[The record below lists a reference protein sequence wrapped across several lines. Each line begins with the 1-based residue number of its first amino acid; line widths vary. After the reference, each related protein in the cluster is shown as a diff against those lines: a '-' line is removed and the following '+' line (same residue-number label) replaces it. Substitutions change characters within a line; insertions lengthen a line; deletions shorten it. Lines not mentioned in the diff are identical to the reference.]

1 MTEPVKL
8 FDVSGCGWAVPMFGD
23 SLLNDGAAILK
34 TDDGRLICFFS
45 TFGPDGY
52 NMGYAVSDNGKLT
65 GNWICSDVR
74 MLAGTDGGH
83 NMFFTNLDGELMT
96 AYHSPNFPGRPT
108 FKYVKVAASGEIFFV
123 D

>member
-1 MTEPVKL
+1 
-8 FDVSGCGWAVPMFGD
+8 MFGD

-34 TDDGRLICFFS
+34 TDDGSLICFFS
-45 TFGPDGY
+45 TMGHDGY
-52 NMGYAVSDNGKLT
+52 NMGYAESDNGKLT
-65 GNWICSDVR
+65 GSWTCSDVR

-83 NMFFTNLDGELMT
+83 NMFFTSLDGEWMT